1 MMFDEEAVALGAEL
15 PERII
20 KYFGEAMKQER
31 EAQQMTVEQ
40 LASAI
45 EEDVETIKLLESGE
59 VDKMNQVPADVLF
72 YVANALKIDIAEL
85 FIAIRRKAM
94 EELKA

>member
-1 MMFDEEAVALGAEL
+1 MFA
-15 PERII
+15 
-20 KYFGEAMKQER
+20 K
-31 EAQQMTVEQ
+31 
-40 LASAI
+40 
-45 EEDVETIKLLESGE
+45 ETIKLLESGE

-85 FIAIRRKAM
+85 FVAIRRKAM

>member
-1 MMFDEEAVALGAEL
+1 MIFDEEAVTLGAEL

-20 KYFGEAMKQER
+20 KYFGEAIKQER

-45 EEDVETIKLLESGE
+45 EEDVKTIELLESGE